1 MSNPTEDEIMKAAM
15 AGLDD
20 DINDAPNPPQPPV
33 QPQGPIQPPVQ
44 QQAPV
49 QPQMPPQPPVQ
60 PQTPVQPPV
69 PPQPQMP
76 PQGPIHTPPQ
86 PIYTPPQPPVGQQRV
101 YPNPPVQPADPV
113 PTQQFGAKK
122 PDFDAIKNKINAS
135 GITDDKK
142 KMGVILGGCAAVV
155 VVVVLII
162 AIALGGGS
170 AKKTVNGYMK
180 AMQKCDYEKA
190 QSYEA
195 FDWKNYY
202 TDYYSEENLE
212 NLMDDDD
219 SWYSDYD
226 DVEDIY
232 DDLEDDY
239 DYSGTIKSGK
249 DVYAAKVEAYND
261 ELEDNEIKE
270 FEITDV
276 KDIDVSKAVIED
288 AIERYEDYCDKS
300 DLDGKKYFNG
310 KKVKKAKKV
319 TVKFK
324 DEDGSNKVFFYV
336 VKYGND
342 WKIIDMESDY

>member
-33 QPQGPIQPPVQ
+33 QPQAPIQPPVQ

-69 PPQPQMP
+69 QPQPQMP
-76 PQGPIHTPPQ
+76 PQGPM
-86 PIYTPPQPPVGQQRV
+86 YTPPQPPVGQQRV
-101 YPNPPVQPADPV
+101 YPNPPVQPAGPV

-135 GITDDKK
+135 GVTDDKK
-142 KMGVILGGCAAVV
+142 KMGIILGGCAAVV

-162 AIALGGGS
+162 TIALGGGS

-202 TDYYSEENLE
+202 IDYYSEENLE

-226 DVEDIY
+226 DVDDIY
-232 DDLEDDY
+232 DELEDEHD

-249 DVYAAKVEAYND
+249 DVYAAMVEETNE
-261 ELEDNEIKE
+261 ELKDNEIEE

-276 KDIDVSKAVIED
+276 KDIDVSKDVIED
-288 AIERYEDYCDKS
+288 SIERYEDYCDKS

-319 TVKFK
+319 TVKYK
-324 DEDGSNKVFFYV
+324 DEDGSEKAYFYV

-342 WKIIDMESDY
+342 WKIIGIDFDY